1 MVSILTELTNEPRPG
16 FVARRFVRGILNRW
30 QVPSELLEPA
40 ELVVSEL
47 VGNAVKHA
55 DGATTLRLS
64 KNDAE
69 LRIEVCDRGA
79 GTPVVLQAGPL
90 EEGHRGLFIVQAVST
105 SWGCQ
110 PTEAGKTVW
119 ATFCLTSSA

>member
-1 MVSILTELTNEPRPG
+1 MVSILTELTNEPRPS
-16 FVARRFVRGILNRW
+16 FVARRFVRSILGRW
-30 QVPSELLEPA
+30 QLPSDVVEPA
-40 ELVVSEL
+40 ELVASEL

-64 KNDAE
+64 KNDVE

-79 GTPVVLQAGPL
+79 GRPVVMWAGPL
-90 EEGHRGLFIVQAVST
+90 DEGHRGLFIVQAVSS
-105 SWGCQ
+105 SWGCE

-119 ATFCLTSSA
+119 ATFGLTG